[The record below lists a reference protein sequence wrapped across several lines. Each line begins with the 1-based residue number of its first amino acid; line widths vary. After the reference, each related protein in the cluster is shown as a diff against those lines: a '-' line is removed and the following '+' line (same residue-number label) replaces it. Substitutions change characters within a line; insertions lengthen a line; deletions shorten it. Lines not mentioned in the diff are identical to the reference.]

1 LGTIC
6 LRAHAKVNL
15 FLRIVGS
22 RQDGYHDI
30 ESVVVPL
37 ELHDRVQITTGG
49 DSLTVEADWPGVPD
63 GPENLC
69 HRAALVYQRATGR
82 IPAAAIRVLKNIPP
96 AAGIGGGSADAAA
109 TLVGLN
115 EIHGRPLPLDEL
127 TALAADIG
135 ADVPLFLADGPAL
148 IEGVGER
155 VTVLQQGCP
164 LDLVLAKPS
173 FGMDTAEAYRLAD
186 EYWQRCPFPVSDI
199 ISALQDG
206 DVQRVAF
213 ALYNEFWEPVSAR
226 HPELRT
232 IRSALVASG
241 ALGASLTGSGTC
253 VFGVFPDS
261 DTAAHAAASLKNSYP
276 WVVATRTVPR
286 AVELSTQEML
296 DGK

>member
-1 LGTIC
+1 LGTIY
-6 LRAHAKVNL
+6 LQAHAKVNL

-22 RQDGYHDI
+22 RPDGYHDI

-37 ELHDRVQITTGG
+37 ELHDRVRIAPGEE
-49 DSLTVEADWPGVPD
+49 SLTVEADSAEVPD
-63 GPENLC
+63 GPGNLC
-69 HRAALVYQRATGR
+69 HRAALAYQKATGR
-82 IPAAAIRVLKNIPP
+82 VSAVAIRVLKSIPL
-96 AAGIGGGSADAAA
+96 AAGMGGGSADAAA

-148 IEGVGER
+148 IEGMGER

-186 EYWQRCPFPVSDI
+186 EYWQRCTFPVSDI
-199 ISALQDG
+199 ISALQDR

-226 HPELRT
+226 HPELKR
-232 IRSALVASG
+232 IRSALLAAG

-261 DTAAHAAASLKNSYP
+261 EAAAQAAASLKNSYP
-276 WVVATRTVPR
+276 WVVATRTAPR
-286 AVELSTQEML
+286 AVELSTGG
-296 DGK
+296 DA